1 VAKEMSKSETVKCL
15 ECQQD
20 VKLSNG
26 KNHAVTHWGENL
38 KKVSEQNTDAK
49 KRIDVLLG
57 VA

>member
-1 VAKEMSKSETVKCL
+1 MSKSETVKCL